1 MAKCTDCVHHELCY
15 MVEHYGR
22 DLETDMACKRF
33 MDKDGF
39 AKVVKCKDCTYY
51 KANNGICSNP
61 LCTTS
66 FFGCP
71 VKEEHYCSYG
81 KRKEN

>member
-1 MAKCTDCVHHELCY
+1 MAKCIECVHKELCY

-22 DLETDMACKRF
+22 EEDEDIECKRF
-33 MDKDGF
+33 KGKDGL
-39 AKVVKCKDCTYY
+39 AKVVRCKDCTYY
-51 KANNGICSNP
+51 KSNNGICSNP

-71 VKEEHYCSYG
+71 VRKEHYCSYG
-81 KRKEN
+81 IRKED